1 MPMYD
6 TKQDDSHLAPFCLPA
21 GRKAEVSLSERP
33 ISVADLVYRFNE
45 AIDPRRMRLLKI
57 AELEEAL
64 VQNGY
69 FVYRTGNDG
78 LVVKTPSE
86 KAEKLGVMSE
96 NKRLSGGGEVT
107 AWYLKRPLQQDI
119 LLHINALLGRDA
131 ALDAGFPQKT
141 AQTVPESKPTPS
153 APPTAPAPKQ
163 EEKPAHFRYC
173 WNCEGKIPARFTF
186 PCPSCGWPICPKCGA
201 CRSPRMGGCPETKKG
216 MGRFTGL
223 LKEKNDL
230 RTRLLNNK
238 LLSVA
243 AFDDLR
249 QVNSPDDL
257 LAFRRKYAD
266 LLQHLETIRE
276 ENRELREKE
285 SADKVREAKL
295 NQRGFYKIVSVS
307 PRLVTYQTANGIKK
321 SIPNQPPVRTGKEY
335 VDLTGIDPSLR

>member
-1 MPMYD
+1 MYD
-6 TKQDDSHLAPFCLPA
+6 TKQDDSHLASFCLPA
-21 GRKAEVSLSERP
+21 AKKAAVSLSDRP
-33 ISVADLVYRFNE
+33 ISMADLAYRFNE
-45 AIDPRRMRLLKI
+45 AIDPKRMRLLRI
-57 AELEEAL
+57 GELEEAL
-64 VQNGY
+64 IQNGY

-86 KAEKLGVMSE
+86 KSVKLGVMSE
-96 NKRLSGGGEVT
+96 NKRLAGGGEVT
-107 AWYLKRPLQQDI
+107 AWYLKRPLQQEI
-119 LLHINALLGRDA
+119 LLHINALLGMDA
-131 ALDAGFPQKT
+131 ALDAGFLPK
-141 AQTVPESKPTPS
+141 AAKSEPEGTPATRPTS
-153 APPTAPAPKQ
+153 DMTAPKKEDKQ
-163 EEKPAHFRYC
+163 PAHFRYC
-173 WNCEGKIPARFTF
+173 WNCEGKIPSRFTF

-257 LAFRRKYAD
+257 LAFRKKYAD
-266 LLQHLETIRE
+266 LLHHLETIRE
-276 ENRELREKE
+276 ENREQREQE
-285 SADKVREAKL
+285 NADKVKEAKL

-307 PRLVTYQTANGIKK
+307 PRLVTYRTANGIKK
-321 SIPNQPPVRTGKEY
+321 SISNQPPVRTGKEY
-335 VDLTGIDPSLR
+335 VDLTGIDPSQR